1 MKLLHID
8 SSILGEH
15 SVSKKLTADI
25 VSKLS
30 SLHNNLEVTYR
41 DVAAQPLPHL
51 SGSVLAAASGAISE
65 PDEQLLAA
73 VNQGNEIMNEF
84 LAADIVVVGVALY
97 NFGISSQL
105 KAWVDRIAVAGKT
118 FRYTEAG
125 PEGLAGNKK
134 VILAVARGGL
144 YGPDSPAAA
153 FEHAERYMETVF
165 GFVGITDIQKVIAE
179 GVNMGAFRDQALLK
193 ASQQISALTV

>member
-15 SVSKKLTADI
+15 SVSKKLTAEI
-25 VSKLS
+25 VTRLT
-30 SLHNNLEVTYR
+30 SLNSNLEVTYR

-51 SGSVLAAASGAISE
+51 SGAVLAAASGAISE
-65 PDEQLLAA
+65 PDEQLKAEVAL
-73 VNQGNEIMNEF
+73 GNDVMNEF

-97 NFGISSQL
+97 NFGVSSQL
-105 KAWVDRIAVAGKT
+105 KSWVDRIAVAGKT

-125 PEGLAGNKK
+125 PEGLAGNKI

-144 YGPDSPAAA
+144 YGPESPAAT
-153 FEHAERYMETVF
+153 FEHAERFMETVF
-165 GFVGITDIQKVIAE
+165 GFVGITDIRKVIAE
-179 GVNMGAFRDQALLK
+179 GVNMGALREGALSN
-193 ASQQISALTV
+193 ASAQIRALTL